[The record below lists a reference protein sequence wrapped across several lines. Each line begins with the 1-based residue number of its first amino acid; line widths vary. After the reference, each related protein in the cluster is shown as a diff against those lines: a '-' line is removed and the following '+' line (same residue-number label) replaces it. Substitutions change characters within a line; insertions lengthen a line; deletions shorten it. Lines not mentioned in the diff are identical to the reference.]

1 MSFYIQEGSVCKNNL
16 YEKVNSAKL
25 SVQKYLLGDK

>member
-1 MSFYIQEGSVCKNNL
+1 MSFYIQEGSVSKNYL

-25 SVQKYLLGDK
+25 SFQKYLLGDR